1 MFHKIHTRTIVE
13 ASNQR
18 KDKKGKHA
26 YELTAMFKEMKSTL
40 EPENLNTSVV
50 DEAKEDDVSLIRPYH
65 LDEHNVASLV
75 EQVEVLAQ
83 REE

>member
-1 MFHKIHTRTIVE
+1 
-13 ASNQR
+13 
-18 KDKKGKHA
+18 
-26 YELTAMFKEMKSTL
+26 MFKEMKSTL

-50 DEAKEDDVSLIRPYH
+50 DEAKEDDVSLIRPCH